1 MAGTTAATT
10 ALTTAATTEP
20 TTVATTAAT
29 TAITTIATSAATTA
43 ATKAATIA
51 TTTAITTAATTGV
64 TTVATTAVTTSKTT
78 VSTTA
83 ATTSETTVAT
93 TATSLSGTTTL
104 SGGGFINVEDLSDW
118 QIILISLGALA
129 LLATLLGLCFMLAS
143 SGLSSLLGGFSAGS
157 YSPAAAMAKAM
168 LYAPRYYTHFQQSG
182 PQLQQG
188 EHHQWQREPPLHHT
202 LEHHHEHG
210 AQGDSHN
217 HHGQDSRDGNL
228 EYSSRNLRYYP

>member
-1 MAGTTAATT
+1 MARGGRATEVPLAGIILLLVLRFHTTVGQTSPDTTTAAAIGQTSPDT
-10 ALTTAATTEP
+10 TTAAAIGQTSPDT
-20 TTVATTAAT
+20 ATAA
-29 TAITTIATSAATTA
+29 AAR
-43 ATKAATIA
+43 
-51 TTTAITTAATTGV
+51 
-64 TTVATTAVTTSKTT
+64 
-78 VSTTA
+78 
-83 ATTSETTVAT
+83 
-93 TATSLSGTTTL
+93 TTTL

>member
-1 MAGTTAATT
+1 MSTTNLNQHLPFRQPCGYPYSETRITVGQTSPDTTTAAAIGQTSPNT
-10 ALTTAATTEP
+10 TTAAAIGQTSPDT
-20 TTVATTAAT
+20 TTAAAIGQT
-29 TAITTIATSAATTA
+29 SPDTATA
-43 ATKAATIA
+43 AAAR
-51 TTTAITTAATTGV
+51 
-64 TTVATTAVTTSKTT
+64 
-78 VSTTA
+78 
-83 ATTSETTVAT
+83 
-93 TATSLSGTTTL
+93 TTTL